1 MLSHKSND
9 RSSKRKLDSVQHDAI
24 NGGSDVQQVN
34 RSADLTQRR
43 LQSLS
48 DGNATGENVNSLQ
61 RKADDHSSKL
71 SSIVVQ
77 PKMKV
82 GAAND
87 PLEHEADSVASEVVK
102 TIHSKDSTNAGPG
115 VLRKMNTTPIHRKS
129 EKEEESN
136 RIGKDGGE
144 VSNNIESSIKSAKG
158 GGSSLDGNL
167 QRDMGN
173 AMGADFS
180 SVKVHNDSESDQLNQ
195 AVGARAFTTGN
206 DIFFKR
212 GEYQPGSTDG
222 QELIAH
228 ELTHVVQQGGESIKA
243 KHIQREDDDESK
255 DFSLKEDSDV
265 EFGEDAKVET
275 KGISG
280 NLGKNAEGKD
290 RTVADETEMKKTTE
304 ASAGQVV
311 TTEVG
316 SSSQGLTEYGAAV
329 QNIVEMDGASI
340 KEATRLLARAG
351 AFGEA
356 KAKKTLET
364 SGGTEASAEGSA
376 SGFVGAEL
384 EAVSGTVIDAIDGV
398 THFAKVAAKVG
409 VGADLA
415 GQAKLAKEIG
425 GVELEA
431 EVKAKLSAFA
441 GAMAEAG
448 GKINYN
454 AAGMAAEGQ
463 AYAFAGAKAEGEVS
477 VGLKAGELGIEGGA
491 EFEAMAG
498 AEAEAQGKIELG
510 FDGIEATGKAG
521 CFAGT
526 RVKAEAAAQ
535 LSYQGRVFLKLS
547 GGAEASAGVGGEV
560 EGTFS
565 LKKGKLVIGGRLA
578 ATLGIGGGFNAQV
591 EIDFGVIADMVGN
604 KIRSILNRPEKLS
617 EEPMEDDA
625 REDFNEDPK
634 DIIQKME
641 EAALPALKAYGL
653 KKEEQ
658 FKKGGWFGSK
668 NLVKKE
674 RIQEILDEKIRRP
687 FADKMKYSF
696 TDGALEAICEKAF
709 GKQYN
714 LLKIKSGVITQF
726 DPKTSL

>member
-1 MLSHKSND
+1 MLSHKSNNQ
-9 RSSKRKLDSVQHDAI
+9 SSKRRLDTVQNDQI
-24 NGGSDVQQVN
+24 SSSGDGQIVN
-34 RSADLTQRR
+34 RAFDVTQRK

-48 DGNATGENVNSLQ
+48 EGNANGENVNSLQ
-61 RKADDHSSKL
+61 QKADTRSSGL
-71 SSIVVQ
+71 GQMVVQ

-102 TIHSKDSTNAGPG
+102 SINSKDGNANSG
-115 VLRKMNTTPIHRKS
+115 VLRKIQSGPINRKS
-129 EKEEESN
+129 EQDSN

-144 VSNNIESSIKSAKG
+144 VSNNIESSIKNAKG
-158 GGSSLDGNL
+158 GGSSLDADL

-180 SVKVHNDSESDQLNQ
+180 SVKVHNDSESDQLNH

-212 GEYQPGSTDG
+212 GEYTPSSQGG

-243 KHIQREDDDESK
+243 KHIQREDDGDDS
-255 DFSLKEDSDV
+255 DFSLKGESGDV
-265 EFGEDAKVET
+265 EFGEDAEVTT
-275 KGISG
+275 KGVSG
-280 NLGKNAEGKD
+280 NLGKNAKGDD
-290 RTVADETEMKKTTE
+290 RTVADDTEMEKTE
-304 ASAGQVV
+304 EVSAGKVV

-316 SSSQGLTEYGAAV
+316 SSSQGLTEYGSAV
-329 QNIVEMDGASI
+329 QKMVETDGSSI

-364 SGGTEASAEGSA
+364 SGGMVASAEGSA
-376 SGFVGAEL
+376 SGFAGAEL
-384 EAVSGTVIDAIDGV
+384 DAVSGTVIDAIDGL
-398 THFAKVAAKVG
+398 TKFAKVSAKFG

-431 EVKAKLSAFA
+431 AVKAKLSGFA

-448 GKINYN
+448 GKLNYS
-454 AAGMAAEGQ
+454 ATGMAMEGQ

-477 VGLKAGELGIEGGA
+477 ASLRVGELGLEGIAG
-491 EFEAMAG
+491 FKAMAG
-498 AEAEAQGKIELG
+498 AEAEAQGKMEFG
-510 FDGIEATGKAG
+510 FDGVEVSGKAG

-526 RVKAEAAAQ
+526 KVKAEAAAQ

-617 EEPMEDDA
+617 GEPMEDSDREKDPEDQDKVIKKMKDA
-625 REDFNEDPK
+625 AFPS
-634 DIIQKME
+634 
-641 EAALPALKAYGL
+641 LKAYGM
-653 KKEEQ
+653 KKEQQ
-658 FKKGGWFGSK
+658 FKQGGWFGSK

-674 RIQEILDEKIRRP
+674 RIQEIIDKKIRGP
-687 FADKMKYSF
+687 FSEEMKYPF
-696 TDGALEAICEKAF
+696 TDAALEQICHEAF
-709 GKQYN
+709 GHQYN
-714 LLKIKSGVITQF
+714 SLKIKSGVITKF